1 MQASSKALKNA
12 IERCREKK
20 VILPT
25 FSQMRNPGTIPEK
38 IRKEL
43 RNIGLWDL
51 NPLNMF
57 RITWKNE
64 PVEQGGGFGAVN
76 HIVLPPEL
84 TGVPCRIVV
93 LPGKYFPTGAH
104 KVGATFGPLVEK
116 LISGRFDPTWQKAL
130 WPSTGN
136 YCRGGAYDSYLL
148 GCESIAVLPEGM
160 SKERFE
166 WLHKV
171 GAEIHATHGTES
183 NVKEIYDKVKELI
196 ALRGD
201 EIVNLNQFEDM
212 GNPLWH
218 YSVTGP
224 AMEEVFHSLPGAKQ
238 FSAVFL
244 TQGSAGSLASTDYLR
259 EKFPH
264 LKVCAGEAIQCPTL
278 LYNGY
283 GDHRIEGIGDKHI
296 PWVHNIRN
304 MDLVAGIDDIANYRV
319 MRLFNEAAGQQ
330 FLINEVGLDESLV
343 KNLHLLGISG
353 IANMMGCIK
362 LAKYYEMTSEDVLFT
377 LATDSMEMYGSRL
390 EEETEKRGA
399 FTPVHAAV
407 SFEADIKAIGT
418 DHIIEMTYY
427 QKKRMHNL
435 KYFTWVEQ
443 QGKTVEELNAQ
454 WYDPTWWKKH
464 LQRADEMDA
473 LITEFN
479 EKTGVLK
486 SYL

>member
-1 MQASSKALKNA
+1 MQKNKSALENA
-12 IERCREKK
+12 IRRCREKK

-25 FSQMRNPGTIPEK
+25 FKQMRHPELIPEK

-43 RNIGLWDL
+43 KTIGLWDL

-64 PVEQGGGFGAVN
+64 PKAHGGGFGRAN
-76 HIVLPPEL
+76 HLILPPAL
-84 TGVPCRIVV
+84 TGVPARIVV
-93 LPGKYFPTGAH
+93 LIGKYFPTGAH
-104 KVGATFGPLVEK
+104 KVGATFGPLVDK
-116 LISGRFDPTWQKAL
+116 LINGQFDPTWQKAL

-148 GCESIAVLPEGM
+148 GCDSIAVLPEGM

-212 GNPLWH
+212 NNPLWH

-224 AMEEVFHSLPGAKQ
+224 AMEEVFLSLPGPKKL
-238 FSAVFL
+238 SGVFL
-244 TQGSAGSLASTDYLR
+244 TQGSAGTLASTDYLR
-259 EKFPH
+259 ERFPH
-264 LKVCAGEAIQCPTL
+264 LKVCAGEALQCPTL

-304 MDLVAGIDDIANYRV
+304 MDLVAGIDDNPNIRL
-319 MRLFNEAAGQQ
+319 MRLFNEPAGKE
-330 FLINEVGLDESLV
+330 FLV
-343 KNLHLLGISG
+343 KEAKIDPELVGQLNLLGISG

-362 LAKYYEMTSEDVLFT
+362 LAKYFEMTPEDVLFT
-377 LATDSMEMYGSRL
+377 VATDSMEMYQSRL
-390 EEETEKRGA
+390 EEETGKHGI
-399 FTPVHAAV
+399 FTPLNAAL
-407 SFEADIKAIGT
+407 SFEADLKAVAT
-418 DHIIEMTYY
+418 DHILEMTYY
-427 QKKRMHNL
+427 QKKRIHNL
-435 KYFTWVEQ
+435 KYFTWIEQ

-454 WYDPTWWKKH
+454 WYDAGYWKSK
-464 LQRADEMDA
+464 LDRADAMDEQIEA
-473 LITEFN
+473 FN
-479 EKTGVLK
+479 RETGVINE
-486 SYL
+486 YL